1 MRKYKFSL
9 KEFISQ
15 NEIEDKFRKITKEK
29 FEILIIDFSNLKT
42 IDKVSFQSIIKLQ
55 KAFKLMGKEVYFC
68 CIPPYIAHILSTWDY
83 KFEVMFNDDK

>member
-1 MRKYKFSL
+1 MKRYKFSL

-15 NEIEDKFRKITKEK
+15 NEIEDKFREIAKEK

-42 IDKVSFQSIIKLQ
+42 VDKVGFKSIINLQ

-68 CIPPYIAHILSTWDY
+68 CIPSYIAYILSKWDY
-83 KFEVMFNDDK
+83 KFEVIFDDK